1 MNKKII
7 LCALLV
13 FFSGAD
19 LTFGKVKKR
28 NHVKKIQPQEEVCD
42 EIDNFDFLYVNGDE
56 NLDYDVAKINNIMDE
71 AMSHLGA
78 RYRSGSK
85 GPNAFDCSGFTSY
98 VFGRNNMQIG
108 VPAATSMLAICL
120 SAAVRCSV
128 VTWCSS
134 PAQAPAVA

>member
-42 EIDNFDFLYVNGDE
+42 EIDNFDFLYVNGGE
-56 NLDYDVAKINNIMDE
+56 NGQSWPSDRYGREIRSQVYR
-71 AMSHLGA
+71 HHGA
-78 RYRSGSK
+78 G
-85 GPNAFDCSGFTSY
+85 
-98 VFGRNNMQIG
+98 GRQRVLRKM
-108 VPAATSMLAICL
+108 
-120 SAAVRCSV
+120 R
-128 VTWCSS
+128 
-134 PAQAPAVA
+134 